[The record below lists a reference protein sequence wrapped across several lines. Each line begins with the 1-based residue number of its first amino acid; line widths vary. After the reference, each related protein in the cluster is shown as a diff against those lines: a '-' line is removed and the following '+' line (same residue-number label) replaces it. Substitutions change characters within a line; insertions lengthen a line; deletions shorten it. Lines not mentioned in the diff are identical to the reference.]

1 MKQRQRWALPE
12 TMTVGAV
19 LEHKGN
25 GKAPTKKKWFG
36 TWPATCDA
44 CGAYLPDQEYFC
56 DARTDRGDWGLF
68 CPDCHRQY
76 CSGRLGLGS
85 GQKYDS
91 KTLVKL
97 EG

>member
-12 TMTVGAV
+12 TMTVN
-19 LEHKGN
+19 E
-25 GKAPTKKKWFG
+25 PITTKTEVEKSARRWLG

-44 CGAYLPDQEYFC
+44 CGAYLPDEDYFC
-56 DARTDRGDWGLF
+56 DARSNVGPWGLF